1 MRLTCPNCNAQY
13 EVDDTVIPK
22 AGRDVQCSA
31 CGHTWYQYPMEVAL
45 QMRAAELEDEDEE
58 DEDVDAVAP
67 RPVSSGK
74 AGTERSGG
82 RIDKTVLDVLR
93 EEAERELAERRRGQ
107 GGIETQGDLG
117 LTRPKSSKAA
127 PSHVFGED
135 DADEAPPPPP
145 PTPEVAT
152 AAEPTSR
159 RRLLPD
165 IEELSSTLEP
175 GSERRDEEDE
185 EAPDDDDRRG
195 FRRGMSLVLLVAL
208 ALIVLYMLAPMLAN
222 AVPALAGPLSAYVVA
237 VDALRATI
245 AGSLRGLLGGG
256 A

>member
-13 EVDDTVIPK
+13 EVDDKVIPK

-45 QMRAAELEDEDEE
+45 QMRAAELEDDDED

-74 AGTERSGG
+74 AGAERSGG

-127 PSHVFGED
+127 PSHVFGEVE
-135 DADEAPPPPP
+135 DEAAPQAT
-145 PTPEVAT
+145 PTPEAEP
-152 AAEPTSR
+152 AAEPMRR

-175 GSERRDEEDE
+175 GSERREDE
-185 EAPDDDDRRG
+185 DEDATEDDDKRG
-195 FRRGMSLVLLVAL
+195 FRRGMSLVMLIAL
-208 ALIVLYMLAPMLAN
+208 ALIVLYLLAPMLVN
-222 AVPALAGPLSAYVVA
+222 AVPALAGPLTAYVVA
-237 VDALRATI
+237 IDGLRAGV
-245 AGSLRGLLGGG
+245 AGSLRSLLGG
-256 A
+256 